1 MVELKRKVTL
11 KPKVT
16 LKRKYNQ
23 QTHPTSGGGKS
34 KYFIPILILTGIIV
48 LGLAGYYALKTDD
61 NGGTDIISDRLEEVN
76 DVGETVGKLQVGG
89 SAADGLSNPDGII
102 QEDGKTVTNSSTQTD
117 VTSQSV
123 ASTGVGD
130 QNQTAGTSQGSG
142 SIENSVSNQIP
153 YKTGVAYKVYQFPF
167 GSGDYSKSNSELDK
181 LVEVLKQNSNIKISI
196 EAFTDNVGSVE
207 FNQALSEIRAKA
219 INDYIVSKGIEKNRL
234 SYNGRGISIKFDSDA
249 ENRRAEFKIS

>member
-1 MVELKRKVTL
+1 MAELKRKVS
-11 KPKVT
+11 
-16 LKRKYNQ
+16 LKRKGSQ
-23 QTHPTSGGGKS
+23 HPEPPLKGDNKS
-34 KYFIPILILTGIIV
+34 KYYMPILILLGLLV

-61 NGGTDIISDRLEEVN
+61 KDRIEIIAKGSEAVNGVD
-76 DVGETVGKLQVGG
+76 ETVEKSQVGG
-89 SAADGLSNPDGII
+89 STADGLSNTDGII